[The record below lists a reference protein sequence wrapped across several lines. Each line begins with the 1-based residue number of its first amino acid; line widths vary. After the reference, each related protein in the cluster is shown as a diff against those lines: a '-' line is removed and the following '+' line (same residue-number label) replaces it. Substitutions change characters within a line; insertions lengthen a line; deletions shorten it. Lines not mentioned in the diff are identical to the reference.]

1 MASLI
6 DELIE
11 VLDRENDEYE
21 MLLNLSKEKTGKI
34 IENNLTE
41 LQYIVAQ
48 EQGHVE
54 KLNQLEQKREEV
66 VKSIAV
72 VLNKDVSILTVKH
85 IVELLKGQK
94 TEQRKLSIVHDKL
107 RSTLNDMVVVN
118 DMNQSL
124 IKESLEM
131 LEFNM
136 NLMNNIYQGPE
147 VANYSKDAYNV
158 EMGGSTGFDTKQ

>member
-72 VLNKDVSILTVKH
+72 VLNKDVNILTVKH

-158 EMGGSTGFDTKQ
+158 EMGGSAGFDTKQ